1 MFNAILIEK
10 NENQYQSILTQL
22 DESQL
27 PAGNVS
33 IAIDYSTLNY
43 KDGLAICGASPVVRQ
58 FPMVPGIDFAGTVE
72 KSADPEFTPGQKVF
86 LNGWGVG
93 EKYWGGLAQ
102 KACVSG
108 DWLLPLPEKLST
120 YDVMAVGTA
129 GYTAMLSIMAIEK
142 HGVLPNSGP
151 VLVTGAN
158 GGVGSFAIAFLAR
171 LGYEVI
177 ASTGRPDKVEY
188 LTKLGASAVIHRD
201 TLSSAGKPLAKE
213 QWAGA
218 IDSVGSHTLANVCAG
233 IRYGGTV
240 AACGLA
246 QGMAFPSSV
255 APFILRGVTLAGID
269 SVMCPKIIR
278 QHAWQKISE
287 LVDENLINEATT
299 KIGLSEVISTAQ
311 NLLEGKIKGRV
322 VVDVNQ

>member
-129 GYTAMLSIMAIEK
+129 GYTAMLSIMALEK
-142 HGVLPNSGP
+142 
-151 VLVTGAN
+151 T
-158 GGVGSFAIAFLAR
+158 
-171 LGYEVI
+171 
-177 ASTGRPDKVEY
+177 
-188 LTKLGASAVIHRD
+188 
-201 TLSSAGKPLAKE
+201 
-213 QWAGA
+213 
-218 IDSVGSHTLANVCAG
+218 
-233 IRYGGTV
+233 
-240 AACGLA
+240 
-246 QGMAFPSSV
+246 
-255 APFILRGVTLAGID
+255 
-269 SVMCPKIIR
+269 
-278 QHAWQKISE
+278 
-287 LVDENLINEATT
+287 
-299 KIGLSEVISTAQ
+299 
-311 NLLEGKIKGRV
+311 
-322 VVDVNQ
+322 